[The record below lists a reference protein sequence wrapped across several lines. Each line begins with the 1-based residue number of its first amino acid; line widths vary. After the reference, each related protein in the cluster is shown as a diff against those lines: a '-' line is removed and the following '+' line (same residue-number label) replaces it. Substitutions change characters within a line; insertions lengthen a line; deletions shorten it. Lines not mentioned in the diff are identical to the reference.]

1 MFKPADRKPTG
12 SLARPSNA
20 PAKRYRLRYE
30 DATAGR
36 LSRCI
41 NLILQGCRLKVA
53 AAKQLL
59 RPADQPPLAAK
70 ALDPPRY
77 IIEKASD
84 FAVDRRDDL
93 TAITPGHREGR
104 EILTHMCQPVTFA
117 YEADYPSEVCY
128 ILIAIVIKY
137 AIVHQF
143 AAEECRRGQHVERR

>member
-93 TAITPGHREGR
+93 TAVTPGHREGR
-104 EILTHMCQPVTFA
+104 EILTHMRQPVSFTYQPGDPGEIRYVLVA
-117 YEADYPSEVCY
+117 VVIEHT
-128 ILIAIVIKY
+128 IVN
-137 AIVHQF
+137 QF
-143 AAEECRRGQHVERR
+143 AAEERRRGRDVERR